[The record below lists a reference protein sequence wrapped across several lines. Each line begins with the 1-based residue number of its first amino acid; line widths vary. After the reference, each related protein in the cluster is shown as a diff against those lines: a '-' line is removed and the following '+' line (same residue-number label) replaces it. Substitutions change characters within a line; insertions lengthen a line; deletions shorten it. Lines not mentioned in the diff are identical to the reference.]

1 MNSAQAKNIL
11 IIDLLSHLGFEPI
24 KIDNSDYWYS
34 SPLHEDKTSS
44 FKVNAIKNIWIDY
57 GIPATEE
64 TKTFLGGRTL
74 DLVMNIYNLQV
85 NEALQKLSS
94 IFNYS
99 DVAGSSSSFHQQ
111 GIKQKINQIQA
122 FAKSQNSSAAKSH
135 LNQRGVSHN
144 KDQGQSHSKLIKVI
158 SLEHKALFEYIAK
171 RGIKSDIAVHY
182 LREVHYSISSKD
194 GIKKYFSLGFE
205 NDAGNYEL
213 RNAYSKGCI
222 GSKDITTIKGTG
234 NKELSI
240 FEGFMDF
247 LSALTH
253 FKIDKFKSD
262 VIILN
267 SVSNKAKISDLLYSD
282 LYNKIYLFL
291 DNDKAGEDTQR
302 EFYSMND
309 KCVNCSNVYAGH
321 KDFNEF
327 LNVGA
332 YYNFNSRIFRMSK
345 TKYNKTYKSRKFKSR
360 I

>member
-1 MNSAQAKNIL
+1 MNSAQAKSIL
-11 IIDLLSHLGFEPI
+11 IIDLLTSLSREPKTI
-24 KIDNSDYWYS
+24 KNNDYWYL
-34 SPLHEDKTSS
+34 SPLHEEKTPS
-44 FKVNAIKNIWIDY
+44 FKVDIVKNVWYDH
-57 GIPATEE
+57 GDGV
-64 TKTFLGGRTL
+64 GGNII
-74 DLVMNIYNLQV
+74 DLVMNIYNLDFKS
-85 NEALQKLSS
+85 ALQKLSS

-99 DVAGSSSSFHQQ
+99 DTAGRSSFFHKQ
-111 GIKQKINQIQA
+111 GIKQKINQIQD

-135 LNQRGVSHN
+135 LNETGVSHN
-144 KDQGQSHSKLIKVI
+144 KDQGQSHFELKKV
-158 SLEHKALFEYIAK
+158 KALENKALLEYITK
-171 RGIKSDIAVHY
+171 RGIKLDIAVQY
-182 LREVHYSISSKD
+182 LEEVYYNKINTD
-194 GIKKYFSLGFE
+194 NTDIKNVVIKNYFALGFK

-213 RNAYSKGCI
+213 RNIYFKGCI

-267 SVSNKAKISDLLYSD
+267 SVANKAKISDLLYSD

-309 KCVNCSNVYAGH
+309 KCVNCSTIYKAH

-327 LNVGA
+327 LNV
-332 YYNFNSRIFRMSK
+332 
-345 TKYNKTYKSRKFKSR
+345 
-360 I
+360 

>member
-1 MNSAQAKNIL
+1 MNSAQAKSIL
-11 IIDLLSHLGFEPI
+11 ITDLLISLNQEPKNI
-24 KIDNSDYWYS
+24 NNNDYWYI
-34 SPLHEDKTSS
+34 SPLHSEKTPS
-44 FKVNAIKNIWIDY
+44 FKVDIVKNVWYDH
-57 GIPATEE
+57 GDGV
-64 TKTFLGGRTL
+64 GGNII
-74 DLVMNIYNLQV
+74 DLVMNIYNLDFKS
-85 NEALQKLSS
+85 ALQKLSS

-99 DVAGSSSSFHQQ
+99 DTAVNSSFFHKQ
-111 GIKQKINQIQA
+111 GISHKINEIKA
-122 FAKSQNSSAAKSH
+122 FAKSQNSST
-135 LNQRGVSHN
+135 GVSQI
-144 KDQGQSHSKLIKVI
+144 KDLGQSHFELKKV
-158 SLEHKALFEYIAK
+158 KALENKALLEYITK
-171 RGIKSDIAVHY
+171 RGIKSDIAVQY
-182 LREVHYSISSKD
+182 LKEVYYSNSSQDETKN
-194 GIKKYFSLGFE
+194 YFALGFE

-213 RNAYSKGCI
+213 RNAYFKGCI

-267 SVSNKAKISDLLYSD
+267 SVANKAKISDLLYSD

-327 LNVGA
+327 LNV
-332 YYNFNSRIFRMSK
+332 
-345 TKYNKTYKSRKFKSR
+345 
-360 I
+360 

>member
-1 MNSAQAKNIL
+1 MNSSQAKSIL
-11 IIDLLSHLGFEPI
+11 ITDLLISLNQEPKNI
-24 KIDNSDYWYS
+24 KNNDYWYI
-34 SPLHEDKTSS
+34 SPLHSEKTPS
-44 FKVNAIKNIWIDY
+44 FKVDIVKNVWYDH
-57 GIPATEE
+57 GAGT
-64 TKTFLGGRTL
+64 GGNII
-74 DLVMNIYNLQV
+74 DLVMNIYNLDFKS
-85 NEALQKLSS
+85 ALQKLSS

-99 DVAGSSSSFHQQ
+99 DTAVSSSFFHKQ
-111 GIKQKINQIQA
+111 GISHKINEIKA
-122 FAKSQNSSAAKSH
+122 FAKSQNSSTGVSQNSSAAKS
-135 LNQRGVSHN
+135 QT
-144 KDQGQSHSKLIKVI
+144 KDQGQSHFELKKVKD
-158 SLEHKALFEYIAK
+158 LENKALLEYISK
-171 RGIKSDIAVHY
+171 RGIKSDIAVQY
-182 LREVHYSISSKD
+182 LKEVYYSNSSQDETKN
-194 GIKKYFSLGFE
+194 YFALGFK
-205 NDAGNYEL
+205 NDSDNYEL
-213 RNAYSKGCI
+213 RNAYFKGCI

-267 SVSNKAKISDLLYSD
+267 SVANKAKISDLLYSD

-327 LNVGA
+327 LNV
-332 YYNFNSRIFRMSK
+332 
-345 TKYNKTYKSRKFKSR
+345 
-360 I
+360 

>member
-1 MNSAQAKNIL
+1 MNSAQAKSIL
-11 IIDLLSHLGFEPI
+11 ITDLLSHLGFEPI
-24 KIDNSDYWYS
+24 KIENSDYWYS

-44 FKVNAIKNIWIDY
+44 FKVNTIQNIWIDY
-57 GIPATEE
+57 GIPSSEE
-64 TKTFLGGRTL
+64 KKTFLGGKTL

-85 NEALQKLSS
+85 SEALQKLSS

-99 DVAGSSSSFHQQ
+99 DTTVKP
-111 GIKQKINQIQA
+111 INQKINEIKA

-135 LNQRGVSHN
+135 LNQTDVSHN
-144 KDQGQSHSKLIKVI
+144 KGQGQSHFELKRVED
-158 SLEHKALFEYIAK
+158 LEYRILLEYVNERGINIDIAK
-171 RGIKSDIAVHY
+171 QY
-182 LREVHYSISSKD
+182 LKEIWFRPSSSSKGTRD
-194 GIKKYFSLGFE
+194 YFALGFE
-205 NDAGNYEL
+205 NDVGGYEL
-213 RNAYSKGCI
+213 RNARFKGCI

-262 VIILN
+262 VVILN
-267 SVSNKAKISDLLYSD
+267 SVANKAKISDLLYSD

-309 KCVNCSNVYAGH
+309 KCVNCSNIYAGY

-327 LNVGA
+327 LKGV
-332 YYNFNSRIFRMSK
+332 
-345 TKYNKTYKSRKFKSR
+345 
-360 I
+360 